1 MEPKEQEQ
9 AIGTGRSGRK
19 SASPDTHIRIDAHI
33 RSNTH
38 IRIKLCGLSRVC
50 DIEVA
55 NELKP
60 DYIGFVFAPGSRR
73 YVPPDKARE
82 LKKMLDP
89 GIQTVGVF
97 VREEPEVIAG
107 ILDDGIIDLAQLHGG
122 EDEDYISRLREL
134 TDRPVIKAFRI
145 DSEEDIRAAEA
156 SSADYILLDSG
167 SGGTGTTFEWKL
179 LSDMKRPYFLAG
191 GLDPDNAGEAVRRL
205 KPYGVD
211 VSSGIETEGQ
221 KDKSKMT
228 AFVHAVRKEER
239 L

>member
-1 MEPKEQEQ
+1 MEPKEQKQ
-9 AIGTGRSGRK
+9 AIGSVSFGGISV
-19 SASPDTHIRIDAHI
+19 SSDIYI
-33 RSNTH
+33 RSDTH

-50 DIEVA
+50 DIEA
-55 NELKP
+55 TNELKP

-73 YVPPDKARE
+73 YVPPCRARE
-82 LKKMLDP
+82 LKEMLLP

-97 VREEPEVIAG
+97 VREDPEVIVG
-107 ILDDGIIDLAQLHGG
+107 LLDDGIIDLAQLHGG
-122 EDEDYISRLREL
+122 EDEDYIHRLREL

-167 SGGTGTTFEWKL
+167 SGGTGTAFDWKL

-205 KPYGVD
+205 KPCGVD

-221 KDKSKMT
+221 KDKSKMA

>member
-1 MEPKEQEQ
+1 MKPVEQET
-9 AIGTGRSGRK
+9 IVGKDSCGGENI
-19 SASPDTHIRIDAHI
+19 SPD
-33 RSNTH
+33 TH
-38 IRIKLCGLSRVC
+38 IRIKLCGLSQVC
-50 DIEVA
+50 DIETA

-60 DYIGFVFAPGSRR
+60 DYIGFVFAAGSRR
-73 YVPPDKARE
+73 YVPPDKAGE
-82 LKKMLDP
+82 LKKMLIP
-89 GIQTVGVF
+89 EIQTVGVF

-107 ILDDGIIDLAQLHGG
+107 LLDAGIIDLVQLHGG
-122 EDEDYISRLREL
+122 EDEDYIRILRRL
-134 TDRPVIKAFRI
+134 TDRTVIKAFRI
-145 DSEEDIRAAEA
+145 DSEEDIRLAEA

-167 SGGTGTTFEWKL
+167 SGGTGTVFNWEL
-179 LSDMKRPYFLAG
+179 LRYMRRPYFLAG
-191 GLDPDNAGEAVRRL
+191 GLDPENAGEAVRRL